1 MACGTLMSVGFEKIF
16 LLQND
21 LNRSSS
27 DVISTLVYRQG
38 FEQRDF
44 SYSTAVNLFN
54 SVVNCI
60 LLVLVNT
67 ISRKVSDT
75 SLW

>member
-1 MACGTLMSVGFEKIF
+1 VGFEKIF

-27 DVISTLVYRQG
+27 EVISTLVYQQG
-38 FEQRDF
+38 LIQNDF
-44 SYSTAVNLFN
+44 SYSTAVSLFN
-54 SVVNCI
+54 SVVNRI
-60 LLVLVNT
+60 LLVTVNW
-67 ISRKVSDT
+67 IAGRVGET